1 MLFIIARIL
10 EIMFGVGMVGS
21 VVVVIMT
28 MVSDLKHIS
37 SKSED

>member
-10 EIMFGVGMVGS
+10 EIMFGVGMIGS

-28 MVSDLKHIS
+28 TVSDLKHIS
-37 SKSED
+37 GKSED